1 MALLVLPDLLVLVDS
16 LVRQASLAAMDTT
29 ELLERRATLALLV
42 GLVFLVCLDLRD
54 PQDLRAKRAHL
65 DWLGELELQAS
76 VVSVA
81 LPAPLACLVSRE
93 TEECPSP

>member
-1 MALLVLPDLLVLVDS
+1 MVLRVLPDLLVLVGS
-16 LVRQASLAAMDTT
+16 LVRQASLAVMGTT
-29 ELLERRATLALLV
+29 ELLGRRETLV
-42 GLVFLVCLDLRD
+42 PPEGLVFLVCLDLRD
-54 PQDLRAKRAHL
+54 PPDLRAKRERL
-65 DWLGELELQAS
+65 DCLAELELQAS